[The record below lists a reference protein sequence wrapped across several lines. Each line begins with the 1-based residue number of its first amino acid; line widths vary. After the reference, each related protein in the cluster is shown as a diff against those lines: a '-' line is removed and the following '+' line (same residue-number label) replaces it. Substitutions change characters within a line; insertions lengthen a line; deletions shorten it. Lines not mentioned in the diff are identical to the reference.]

1 MNASC
6 INTQHTCLALEM
18 LNMNLFNVMT
28 EKDLEGCW
36 VLGLKQPAPRHCPS
50 HQVKGIV
57 TPSRYAPCCLDEM
70 FSRNIQQLLFKDGG
84 EV

>member
-28 EKDLEGCW
+28 DKDLGGCW
-36 VLGLKQPAPRHCPS
+36 LLDPKQPAPRPRPS

-57 TPSRYAPCCLDEM
+57 TPSCYAPCCLDEK
-70 FSRNIQQLLFKDGG
+70 FSRNIQQLLFEDDGK
-84 EV
+84 V